1 MLPYSQ
7 LQSGISMFSSRFH
20 WDPRPNRLTQ
30 ALAAKRAAGARI
42 LALTESNPTHAGLR
56 YPGEIVRAFDDT
68 AMLAYQPAPAG
79 TPAARQAVSG
89 YYAARGH
96 AVPAERILLTA
107 STSEAYAYLFKLLT
121 NPGDEVLAPRPSYPL
136 FEFLADMESVA
147 VRQYRLEYH
156 GGWSIDLDAVERA
169 LTARTRAIVLVNP
182 NNPTGSYVKRGE
194 LRALIALCAPRGVAL
209 ISDEVFADYALAEDA
224 DRVAT
229 LAGVEECL
237 AFSLSGLSK
246 VAGLPQM
253 KLGWMVVNGP
263 AALRAE
269 AWEKLEWIADT
280 YLSVGTPV
288 ECAAARLLAAG
299 DSVQRQIRQ
308 RTVENLAFARAAL
321 AGSPA
326 NILAVE
332 GGWYMTLQV
341 PRWRGEEEWTLE
353 LLECSG
359 VLVQPGFFYD
369 FETEAYLV
377 VSLLTAPDIF
387 REGLPLLVRQLTVA

>member
-1 MLPYSQ
+1 
-7 LQSGISMFSSRFH
+7 MFSSRFH

-42 LALTESNPTHAGLR
+42 LDLTESNPTRAGLH
-56 YPGEIVRAFDDT
+56 YPAEITGAFADDR
-68 AMLAYQPAPAG
+68 MLAYEPAPAG
-79 TPAARQAVSG
+79 TPAAREAVSD

-96 AVPAERILLTA
+96 AAPADRILLTA

-136 FEFLADMESVA
+136 FQFLADMESVV
-147 VRQYRLEYH
+147 VRQYPLVYH
-156 GGWSIDLDAVERA
+156 GGWSIDLHALETA
-169 LTARTRAIVLVNP
+169 LTPRTRAIVVVNP

-194 LRALIALCAPRGVAL
+194 LNALTALCAQHGVAL
-209 ISDEVFADYALAEDA
+209 ISDEVFADYKLTEDPE
-224 DRVAT
+224 RVAT
-229 LAGVEECL
+229 LAGVEGCL
-237 AFSLSGLSK
+237 AFSMSGLSK

-280 YLSVGTPV
+280 YLSVSTPV
-288 ECAAARLLAAG
+288 QCAAARLLAAG
-299 DSVQRQIRQ
+299 DTVQRQIRE
-308 RTVENLAFARAAL
+308 RASANLAFARVAL

-332 GGWYMTLQV
+332 GGWYITVRM
-341 PRWRGEEEWTLE
+341 PRIRGEEDWAIQ
-353 LLECSG
+353 LLTQES
-359 VLVQPGFFYD
+359 VLTQPGFFYD
-369 FETEAYLV
+369 FETEAFLI
-377 VSLLTAPDIF
+377 VSLLTMPEVF
-387 REGLPLLVRQLTVA
+387 REGIARLRRAV